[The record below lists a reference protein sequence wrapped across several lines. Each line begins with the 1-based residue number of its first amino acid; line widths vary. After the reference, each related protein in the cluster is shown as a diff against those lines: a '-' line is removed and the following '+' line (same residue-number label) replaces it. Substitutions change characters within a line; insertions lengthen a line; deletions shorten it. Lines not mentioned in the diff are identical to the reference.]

1 MFRPTTSQWLLSQS
15 SAGARGL
22 TFGAPGID
30 RPVPADYDGDGKAD
44 LAVFRPANGT
54 WYVLNSSNGTVTVR
68 ILEGDM
74 NTDCTVDV
82 TDDQME
88 AAHYAATFGSLLYDP
103 WYDLEPALKD
113 GDVDVKDLQ
122 KVFGRNGSTCAA
134 PVPPQD
140 PLPAPGD
147 P

>member
-1 MFRPTTSQWLLSQS
+1 MRNPLEALFRVLTSVRFAIALVAFIVLSAPLGVALPQVPDFVRGDPTAYAQWLAAKAGAYWVFAPGMDRPQPFES
-15 SAGARGL
+15 SA
-22 TFGAPGID
+22 
-30 RPVPADYDGDGKAD
+30 
-44 LAVFRPANGT
+44 
-54 WYVLNSSNGTVTVR
+54 S
-68 ILEGDM
+68 
-74 NTDCTVDV
+74 
-82 TDDQME
+82 
-88 AAHYAATFGSLLYDP
+88 FGSLLYDP

-140 PLPAPGD
+140 PLPQPGD

>member
-1 MFRPTTSQWLLSQS
+1 VNNCGDLS
-15 SAGARGL
+15 
-22 TFGAPGID
+22 I
-30 RPVPADYDGDGKAD
+30 
-44 LAVFRPANGT
+44 
-54 WYVLNSSNGTVTVR
+54 TVR
-68 ILEGDM
+68 VLEGDM

-82 TDDQME
+82 TDDQIE
-88 AAHYAATFGSLLYDP
+88 AAHYGATFGSLLYEP

-113 GDVDVKDLQ
+113 GDMDVKDLQ